1 MKLLEAPYKR
11 SDLNEGR
18 DYGIGFSV
26 LKADSANNLKPLFPF
41 TACKDY
47 LNDVIYVE
55 QSGKNIDEVYGFR
68 HEFMNYFQ
76 NKKRLILGVAPLQYI
91 EGEKR
96 IDDDY
101 IWENYDDCSSYFTNN
116 SENFIN
122 VLHYIEIMMNGTS
135 KLTKL
140 LGIVDNTWI
149 LELNPIWQTTGPAI
163 SFFTL
168 FARCYFN
175 FKDSPSIENI
185 KAHTPYI
192 MDDEMM
198 KINILDILD
207 NLDITENIFNTDI
220 YLKENEESSSNTIH
234 NLGVSNFYRNIKKS
248 LAESSDSEF

>member
-1 MKLLEAPYKR
+1 MKLLEAPYSR

-47 LNDVIYVE
+47 LNDFIYVE
-55 QSGKNIDEVYGFR
+55 KSEKNIDKIYGFK

-76 NKKRLILGVAPLQYI
+76 NKKRLILGVAPLMYTNGGTSS
-91 EGEKR
+91 EE
-96 IDDDY
+96 DY
-101 IWENYDDCSSYFTNN
+101 IWEDYDDCSSYFINN

-140 LGIVDNTWI
+140 LGVVDYTWV
-149 LELNPIWQTTGPAI
+149 LELNPIWKTTGPAI

-192 MDDEMM
+192 MDDQMM

-207 NLDITENIFNTDI
+207 NLDITENIFNTDL
-220 YLKENEESSSNTIH
+220 YLEQNKESSSTTIH
-234 NLGVSNFYRNIKKS
+234 NLGVSTFYNTIKN
-248 LAESSDSEF
+248 SEV

>member
-1 MKLLEAPYKR
+1 MKILEAPYDR
-11 SDLNEGR
+11 SELNEGR

-47 LNDVIYVE
+47 LNDFIYVE
-55 QSGKNIDEVYGFR
+55 QSGKNIDKIFGFQ

-76 NKKRLILGVAPLQYI
+76 NKKRLILGVTPLMYESGGNI
-91 EGEKR
+91 NDEWK
-96 IDDDY
+96 
-101 IWENYDDCSSYFTNN
+101 NYDDCSSHFINN
-116 SENFIN
+116 SENFITI
-122 VLHYIEIMMNGTS
+122 LHYVEIMMNGTS

-140 LGIVDNTWI
+140 LGIVDNTWV

-198 KINILDILD
+198 KNSILDILD
-207 NLDITENIFNTDI
+207 NLDITENIFNTDL
-220 YLKENEESSSNTIH
+220 YLKENKDSSSSTIH
-234 NLGVSNFYRNIKKS
+234 NLGVSTFYNTIKKS